1 MRLARSSGDD
11 FFNVPKVVQTPKDYQ
26 EGLEVFKK
34 FSNDADI
41 LGKIKAIV
49 GGMAGPLDKE
59 KTMTASPPNL
69 PGWKMKP
76 LKKDLE
82 ELLKAP
88 VFLENDADI
97 AGLGEATFGAG
108 KGYDILAYLTISTG
122 VGGGRIVK
130 GKIDE
135 NSMGFEVGH
144 QIIDADSS
152 IFPETRKFEKQI
164 KEKGWNFGSLS
175 SYISGS
181 AIKMRYGKEPKEI
194 FDENVWEELAKIL
207 AIGLNNTI
215 VHWSPD
221 AVILGG
227 SVMNRISIDRVKF
240 HLKQTLKIFVNHPEI
255 KKAELEDQSG
265 LYGALALI
273 AQMKK

>member
-1 MRLARSSGDD
+1 MRLAKSIGSDSFED
-11 FFNVPKVVQTPKDYQ
+11 AMVVQTPRDYPD
-26 EGLEVFKK
+26 GIKLFKK
-34 FSNDADI
+34 FSKRENI
-41 LGKIKAIV
+41 SGNIKAVI
-49 GGMAGPLDKE
+49 GGIAGPLNKE
-59 KTMTASPPNL
+59 KTATAKPPNL
-69 PGWKMKP
+69 PGWRMKP
-76 LKKDLE
+76 IKKDLE
-82 ELLKAP
+82 DLFKVP

-97 AGLGEATFGAG
+97 AGLGEAMFGAG
-108 KGYDILAYLTISTG
+108 KGYDIVAYLTISTG

-130 GKIDE
+130 GKIDA

-144 QIIDADSS
+144 QIVDADSS
-152 IFPETRKFEKQI
+152 LIPEMKKFEKQI

-175 SYISGS
+175 SYVSGS

-194 FDENVWEELAKIL
+194 TDENVWEESAKIL

-227 SVMNRISIDRVKF
+227 SMMNRISIDRVKF

-255 KKAELEDQSG
+255 KKAELGDQSG